1 MSNYSL
7 KEVAIKV
14 QDILSAP
21 SDTTQPQSINIG
33 TGVFMPTLNSVV
45 EGGQAYFAL
54 PGISNSNILA
64 DLEGNSWSI
73 DCFKDASD
81 NLIYM
86 RFFSPMS
93 RGSSGPFGP
102 ILFTTRGG
110 IYGNGF
116 VNRHYAS
123 SSYSR
128 TSASHGDVLL
138 KPNTGGT
145 FSVGE
150 SFSLSGLATGNP
162 VFHGMNPG
170 ANAGMRIRTFY
181 NSVGG
186 AVTQA
191 TGTNDIF
198 VEPGGAMHFTKPFKA
213 SNQTIA
219 TLDINGVW
227 NTAGG
232 GTSDKRVKTDIES
245 LSESEKK
252 VAKKIKDNIKKFRR
266 IDLEDKDGLRIGVI
280 AQEVEEY
287 FKEEGLNVFDYRI
300 LDTKKTYA
308 LFKEDKIEEYVTPAE
323 LSNSDPDQERSVT
336 KLVLK
341 DGREL
346 IGRVSNYFCDED
358 CEKFIKEGGTKEEY
372 CAQQVFFQNDD
383 ERLIVDRCDIV
394 SQKRLPPEGFVEID
408 FYTIDPDQLFFF
420 MLSAL

>member
-7 KEVAIKV
+7 KDLAIQV
-14 QDILSAP
+14 SDIVSAP

-33 TGVFMPTLNSVV
+33 TGVFMPTLGNAY
-45 EGGQAYFAL
+45 EGGQSYFAI
-54 PGISNSNILA
+54 PGISNSNVLA
-64 DLEGNSWSI
+64 DLEGNCWSI
-73 DCFKDASD
+73 DCFRDPGD
-81 NLIYM
+81 NLVYM

-93 RGSSGPFGP
+93 RAGGPFNP
-102 ILFTTRGG
+102 IAFTTRGG

-128 TSASHGDVLL
+128 ASASYGDVILQT
-138 KPNTGGT
+138 NHGGT

-150 SFSLSGLATGNP
+150 SFSLTGLTTGNP
-162 VFHGMNPG
+162 VFQGINPG
-170 ANAGMRIRTFY
+170 ANAGLRIRTFY
-181 NSVGG
+181 DTAGN

-191 TGTNDIF
+191 TGVSDIF
-198 VEPGGAMHFTKPFKA
+198 VEPGGAMHFTKPFK
-213 SNQTIA
+213 SSQQTIA
-219 TLDINGVW
+219 TLNINGVW
-227 NTAGG
+227 STLGG
-232 GTSDKRVKTDIES
+232 GVSDKRVKIDIES

-300 LDTKKTYA
+300 LETKKTYA
-308 LFKEDKIEEYVTPAE
+308 LFKEDKIEEYITPDE
-323 LSNSDPDQERSVT
+323 LSYSDPDQERSKT

-341 DGREL
+341 DGREF
-346 IGRVSNYFCDED
+346 IGKISNYFCEED

-372 CAQQVFFQNDD
+372 CGQQAFFENDD
-383 ERLIVDRCDIV
+383 ERLIVDRCEIV
-394 SQKRLPPEGFVEID
+394 SQERLPPEGFVEID
-408 FYTIDPDQLFFF
+408 FYKIDPDQLLFF